1 MRLPAHLTEAVFL
14 ARLNR
19 FAALVRLNGAETLAH
34 VPNSGR
40 LRELLQPGNR
50 IYLTPAPPSA
60 TRVTQYDLSLVDL
73 GGCLVSADARAATTL
88 AYEWLTGRLLP
99 EFTGYTQ
106 VVRESTFGES
116 RLDLLLLGDGPNHY
130 VEVKSATLVHGDTAL
145 FPDAPTTRG
154 RKHVG
159 SLMKAVEMGHQASV
173 LFVVQRSDAG
183 SFSPND
189 DADPAFGAA
198 LRKACAA
205 GVRAYAY
212 NCRLTLQEI
221 TLHRRLPVVL

>member
-19 FAALVRLNGAETLAH
+19 FAALVHLNGAETLAH

-50 IYLTPAPPSA
+50 VYLSPAPPSA
-60 TRVTQYDLSLVDL
+60 TRKTLYDLSLVDL
-73 GGCLVSADARAATTL
+73 GGRLVSADARAATAL

-99 EFTGYTQ
+99 EFGGYS
-106 VVRESTFGES
+106 VVQRERTYGHS
-116 RLDLLLLGDGPNHY
+116 RIDLLLLGEELKHY
-130 VEVKSATLVHGDTAL
+130 VEVKSVTLVEDGVAL

-154 RKHVG
+154 QKHM
-159 SLMKAVEMGHQASV
+159 LELENAVARGHRASV
-173 LFVVQRSDAG
+173 IFVIQRQDAG
-183 SFSPND
+183 SFSPHD
-189 DADPAFGAA
+189 GADPAFGAA

-205 GVRAYAY
+205 GVGAYAY
-212 NCRLTLQEI
+212 SCRLSLVEI
-221 TLHRRLPVVL
+221 TLDARLPVLL